1 MQRHVQQIIVWKQI
15 FHNDPIPLKNL
26 MAELINMEIAGVKI
40 SITSKEHISLH
51 DNGPASFSFCSD
63 DHLNKKKPDIS
74 IQIEKGKRPDTNKCD
89 QIFTSGQTWSMFRD
103 SHGYFISLH
112 PHSFKEPIWVAK
124 TNKDFSSI
132 DIYYHRETTDG
143 ENENRVITNP
153 VNYPLDQILLM
164 HFLATRDGVL
174 IHSAG
179 ADIDGK
185 GCIFPGKSGAGKSTL
200 SRQFVQP
207 GMAKLLSDDR
217 MIIRKT
223 EKGYRAYGTPWPG
236 DAGIAEN
243 KEVPLLGIFF
253 IKHGNDN
260 RIREISPKEAIERF
274 FSVTSIPWY
283 DKEMMQLA
291 LTTLEELA
299 FNIPSYEFSFKP
311 HPDAADTLRQF
322 VSKQ

>member
-1 MQRHVQQIIVWKQI
+1 MQCHVQQIIVWIQI
-15 FHNDPIPLKNL
+15 FHNAPIPLKNL

-40 SITSKEHISLH
+40 SITSKEQISLH
-51 DNGPASFSFCSD
+51 ENNPVSFSFCSD
-63 DHLNKKKPDIS
+63 DNLNKNKPDIS
-74 IQIEKGKRPDTNKCD
+74 IQIETGKRPDTNKYD
-89 QIFTSGQTWSMFRD
+89 QIFTSGQTWSMFRSGD
-103 SHGYFISLH
+103 GYFVSLH
-112 PHSFKEPIWVAK
+112 PHDFKEPIWIAK

-132 DIYYHRETTDG
+132 DIFYHKEATSG
-143 ENENRVITNP
+143 ENENSVITNP

-179 ADIDGK
+179 AEIDGK
-185 GCIFPGKSGAGKSTL
+185 GCIFPGKSGAGKSTI
-200 SRQFVQP
+200 SRQLAQLA
-207 GMAKLLSDDR
+207 MANLLSDDR

-223 EKGYRAYGTPWPG
+223 KRGYRAYGTPWPG

-243 KEVPLLGIFF
+243 KEVPLFGIFF

-283 DKEMMQLA
+283 DKEMMQVA
-291 LTTLEELA
+291 LTTLERLA
-299 FNIPSYEFSFKP
+299 FNVPSYEFSFKP
-311 HPDAADTLRQF
+311 HRDAADTLRQF